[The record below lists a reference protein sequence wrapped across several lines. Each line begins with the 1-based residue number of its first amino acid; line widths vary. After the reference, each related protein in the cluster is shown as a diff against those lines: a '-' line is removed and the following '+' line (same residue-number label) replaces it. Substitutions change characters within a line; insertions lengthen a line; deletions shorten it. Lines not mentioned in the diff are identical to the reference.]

1 MKYDKTPLDLI
12 SLVLFINALIISFY
26 CTAFKTVSKTSCQ
39 ILLFMF
45 VYGTEFLLA
54 RNKIGRLS
62 ISVSLELVGIALT
75 AICKNAVI

>member
-1 MKYDKTPLDLI
+1 
-12 SLVLFINALIISFY
+12 
-26 CTAFKTVSKTSCQ
+26 
-39 ILLFMF
+39 MF